1 MVKYN
6 THIDRIVRTQT
17 PYNTTDKLR
26 LHASE
31 RDTKFSYNMF
41 KYYTELLT
49 DDVIRYYPNQD
60 HAYDLLE
67 QFADV
72 KQEYTVLYDG
82 SDRAIRNI
90 FQVYVTP
97 GSRVVTTDP
106 SFPMYS
112 VYATMYQ
119 AELYAAEYVT
129 TDFPFVDVLTA
140 IDSNTNLVILSNP
153 SSPMGTVISHEQLLC
168 LLAQC
173 EQHDCVLAV
182 DEAYI
187 EFSNA
192 VSLVDLAQTHPNLIV
207 IRTLSKAAGSAGAR
221 IGYTVSNNT
230 NRELLYKLRNMNDI
244 TGPSIAWLATLV
256 KFKNEINTYVAN
268 VITNRN
274 DLIAKLREHNIL
286 CLPSETNFIHA
297 KISIENFSYKVCN
310 ILGQECVRISIPGD
324 KNNYKKLLSCIEL
337 KQHLC

>member
-6 THIDRIVRTQT
+6 THIDRITRTHT

-31 RDTKFSYNMF
+31 RDSKFSYNMF

-60 HAYDLLE
+60 HAYALLE
-67 QFADV
+67 QFTQVD
-72 KQEYTVLYDG
+72 KEYTVLYDG

-97 GSRVVTTDP
+97 GSRIITTDP
-106 SFPMYS
+106 SFPMYG
-112 VYATMYQ
+112 VYADMYQ
-119 AELYAAEYVT
+119 AELYAAKYVT
-129 TDFPFVDVLTA
+129 ADFPFVDVLTA

-153 SSPMGTVISHEQLLC
+153 SSPIGTVISHEQLLC
-168 LLAQC
+168 LLESC
-173 EQHDCVLAV
+173 EQHDCILAV

-192 VSLVDLAQTHPNLIV
+192 VSLADLAQTHPNLIV
-207 IRTLSKAAGSAGAR
+207 IRTLSKAAGSAGVR
-221 IGYTVSNNT
+221 IGYTVSTNT

-256 KFKNEINTYVAN
+256 KFKNEINTYVVN
-268 VITNRN
+268 VIENRN
-274 DLIAKLREHNIL
+274 NLISKLREHNIL

-297 KISIENFSYKVCN
+297 KISIESCSYKVCN
-310 ILGQECVRISIPGD
+310 ILGQECVRISVPGD
-324 KNNYKKLLSCIEL
+324 KSNYKQLIERIII
-337 KQHLC
+337 

>member
-1 MVKYN
+1 MVKHN
-6 THIDRIVRTQT
+6 THIDRIIRIQP
-17 PYNTTDKLR
+17 PYNTNDKLR

-41 KYYTELLT
+41 RYYTELLT

-60 HAYDLLE
+60 RAYELLE
-67 QFADV
+67 QFTQVD
-72 KQEYTVLYDG
+72 KEFTVLYDG

-90 FQVYVTP
+90 FQVYVTF
-97 GSRVVTTDP
+97 GSKVITTDP

-112 VYATMYQ
+112 VYADMYQ
-119 AELYAAEYVT
+119 AELYAAKYST

-140 IDSNTNLVILSNP
+140 IDSDTNLVILSNP
-153 SSPMGTVISHEQLLC
+153 SSPIGTVISYEQLLC
-168 LLAQC
+168 LLAHC
-173 EQHDCVLAV
+173 EQHDCILAV

-192 VSLVDLAQTHPNLIV
+192 VSLADLAPTHPNLIV
-207 IRTLSKAAGSAGAR
+207 IRTLSKAVGSAGAR
-221 IGYTVSNNT
+221 IGYTVSDNA
-230 NRELLYKLRNMNDI
+230 NRELLYKLRSMNDI

-256 KFKNEINTYVAN
+256 KFKNEINNYVAN
-268 VITNRN
+268 VIANKN

-297 KISIENFSYKVCN
+297 KINIENCSYKVCN
-310 ILGQECVRISIPGD
+310 ILDQDYVRISVPGD
-324 KNNYKKLLSCIEL
+324 KDNYKKLLSCIDL
-337 KQHLC
+337 K

>member
-6 THIDRIVRTQT
+6 THIDRITRTHT

-31 RDTKFSYNMF
+31 RDSKFSYNMF

-60 HAYDLLE
+60 HAYALLE
-67 QFADV
+67 QFTQVD
-72 KQEYTVLYDG
+72 KEYTVLYDG

-97 GSRVVTTDP
+97 GSRIITTDP
-106 SFPMYS
+106 SFPMYG
-112 VYATMYQ
+112 VYADMYQ
-119 AELYAAEYVT
+119 AELYAAKYVT
-129 TDFPFVDVLTA
+129 ADFPFVDVLTA

-153 SSPMGTVISHEQLLC
+153 SSPIGTVISHEQLLC
-168 LLAQC
+168 LLESC
-173 EQHDCVLAV
+173 EQHDCILAV

-192 VSLVDLAQTHPNLIV
+192 VSLADLAQTHPNLIV
-207 IRTLSKAAGSAGAR
+207 IRTLSKAVGSAGVR

-256 KFKNEINTYVAN
+256 KFKNEINTYVVN
-268 VITNRN
+268 VIENRN
-274 DLIAKLREHNIL
+274 NLISKLREHNIL

-297 KISIENFSYKVCN
+297 KISIESCSYKVCN
-310 ILGQECVRISIPGD
+310 ILGQECVRISVPGD
-324 KNNYKKLLSCIEL
+324 KSNYKQLIERIII
-337 KQHLC
+337 

>member
-1 MVKYN
+1 MVKHN
-6 THIDRIVRTQT
+6 THIDRIERKQT
-17 PYNTTDKLR
+17 PYNTVDKLR

-60 HAYDLLE
+60 RAYDLLE
-67 QFADV
+67 QFTQVD
-72 KQEYTVLYDG
+72 KEYTVLYDG

-97 GSRVVTTDP
+97 NSRVVTTDP

-112 VYATMYQ
+112 VYADMYQ
-119 AELYAAEYVT
+119 AELYAAKYVT

-153 SSPMGTVISHEQLLC
+153 SSPIGTVVSHEQLLC
-168 LLAQC
+168 LLASC
-173 EQHDCVLAV
+173 KQHNCILAV

-192 VSLVDLAQTHPNLIV
+192 VSLAGLAQTHPNLIV
-207 IRTLSKAAGSAGAR
+207 IRTLSKAVGSAGVR
-221 IGYTVSNNT
+221 IGYTVSDES

-244 TGPSIAWLATLV
+244 TGLGIAWLATLV
-256 KFKNEINTYVAN
+256 KFKHEITAYVDN
-268 VITNRN
+268 VIENRN
-274 DLIAKLREHNIL
+274 NLIAKLREHNIL

-297 KISIENFSYKVCN
+297 KISIENCSYKVCN

-324 KNNYKKLLSCIEL
+324 KNNYKQLMERIII
-337 KQHLC
+337 

>member
-6 THIDRIVRTQT
+6 RHIDRINRIHT
-17 PYNTTDKLR
+17 PYNTADKLR

-41 KYYTELLT
+41 KHYTELLT
-49 DDVIRYYPNQD
+49 DDVVRYYPNQD
-60 HAYDLLE
+60 LAYELLE
-67 QFADV
+67 QFTEIN
-72 KQEYTVLYDG
+72 KEYTILYDG

-97 GSRVVTTDP
+97 GSRVVTTDLR
-106 SFPMYS
+106 FPMYS
-112 VYATMYQ
+112 VYADMYQ
-119 AELYAAEYVT
+119 ADLYAAKYVT
-129 TDFPFVDVLTA
+129 TDFPFVDVLAA

-153 SSPMGTVISHEQLLC
+153 SSPIGTVISHQQLLC

-173 EQHDCVLAV
+173 ERHDCVLAV

-187 EFSNA
+187 EFSTA
-192 VSLVDLAQTHPNLIV
+192 QSLVDLAQTHPNLIV
-207 IRTLSKAAGSAGAR
+207 IRTLSKAVGSAGVR
-221 IGYTVSNNT
+221 IGYTVSDNP
-230 NRELLYKLRNMNDI
+230 NRELLYKLRSMNDI

-256 KFKNEINTYVAN
+256 KFKNEINTYVKD
-268 VITNRN
+268 VIANRN
-274 DLIAKLREHNIL
+274 DLISRLREHDIP

-297 KISIENFSYKVCN
+297 KISIENCAYKVCN

-324 KNNYKKLLSCIEL
+324 KSNYKKLLSLL
-337 KQHLC
+337 KN

>member
-1 MVKYN
+1 M
-6 THIDRIVRTQT
+6 

-31 RDTKFSYNMF
+31 RDTKFSYNMI

-60 HAYDLLE
+60 HAYALLE
-67 QFADV
+67 QFTQVD
-72 KQEYTVLYDG
+72 KEYTVLYDG

-97 GSRVVTTDP
+97 GSKVITTDP

-112 VYATMYQ
+112 VYADMYQ
-119 AELYAAEYVT
+119 ANLYAAKYVT
-129 TDFPFVDVLTA
+129 TDFPFADVLAA
-140 IDSNTNLVILSNP
+140 IDSNTNLVILSTP
-153 SSPMGTVISHEQLLC
+153 SSPVGTVISHQQLLC

-173 EQHDCVLAV
+173 ERHDCVLAV

-192 VSLVDLAQTHPNLIV
+192 VSLAGLAQTHPNLIV

-230 NRELLYKLRNMNDI
+230 NRELLYKLRSMNDI

-256 KFKNEINTYVAN
+256 KFKNEINIYVN
-268 VITNRN
+268 DVIANRN
-274 DLIAKLREHNIL
+274 DLIAKLREHDIL

-297 KISIENFSYKVCN
+297 KISIENCSYKVCN
-310 ILGQECVRISIPGD
+310 I
-324 KNNYKKLLSCIEL
+324 
-337 KQHLC
+337 

>member
-6 THIDRIVRTQT
+6 KHLDRINRIYA

-31 RDTKFSYNMF
+31 RDSKFSYNMF

-49 DDVIRYYPNQD
+49 DDIVRYYPNQD
-60 HAYDLLE
+60 LAYELLE
-67 QFADV
+67 QFTQIN
-72 KQEYTVLYDG
+72 KEYAVLYDG

-90 FQVYVTP
+90 FQVYVAP
-97 GSRVVTTDP
+97 DSKVITTDP

-112 VYATMYQ
+112 VYSDMYQ
-119 AELYAAEYVT
+119 ANLYAAKYTT

-153 SSPMGTVISHEQLLC
+153 SSPIGTVISHEQLLC
-168 LLAQC
+168 LLASC
-173 EQHDCVLAV
+173 EKHNCILAI

-187 EFSNA
+187 EFSKTK
-192 VSLVDLAQTHPNLIV
+192 SLVDLAQIHPNLVV
-207 IRTLSKAAGSAGAR
+207 IRTLSKAVGSAGVR
-221 IGYTVSNNT
+221 IGYTVSDRF

-244 TGPSIAWLATLV
+244 TGPSIAWLDTLV
-256 KFKNEINTYVAN
+256 KFKHEINTYVAN
-268 VITNRN
+268 VIANR
-274 DLIAKLREHNIL
+274 DILISKLREHNIL

-297 KISIENFSYKVCN
+297 KISIENCSHKVCN
-310 ILGQECVRISIPGD
+310 ILSEDYVRISVPGD
-324 KNNYKKLLSCIEL
+324 KGNYKELLRCLSLI
-337 KQHLC
+337 

>member
-1 MVKYN
+1 MVKHN
-6 THIDRIVRTQT
+6 THIDRIVRTQLT
-17 PYNTTDKLR
+17 YNTTDKLR

-31 RDTKFSYNMF
+31 RDNKFSYNMF

-60 HAYDLLE
+60 RAYDLLE
-67 QFADV
+67 QFTQVD
-72 KQEYTVLYDG
+72 KEYTVLYDG

-90 FQVYVTP
+90 FQVYVTQ
-97 GSRVVTTDP
+97 GSRVITTDP

-112 VYATMYQ
+112 VYADMYQ
-119 AELYAAEYVT
+119 AELYTAKYST

-153 SSPMGTVISHEQLLC
+153 SSPIGTVISREQLLC
-168 LLAQC
+168 LLAHC
-173 EQHDCVLAV
+173 ERHDCVLAV

-192 VSLVDLAQTHPNLIV
+192 ASLVDLAPTHPNLIV
-207 IRTLSKAAGSAGAR
+207 IRTLSKAVGSAGAR
-221 IGYTVSNNT
+221 IGYTVSDKP

-244 TGPSIAWLATLV
+244 TGPSIAWLDTLV
-256 KFKNEINTYVAN
+256 KFKNEVNAYVKD
-268 VITNRN
+268 VIANRN

-297 KISIENFSYKVCN
+297 KISIENCSYKACN
-310 ILGQECVRISIPGD
+310 ILGQECVRISVPGD
-324 KNNYKKLLSCIEL
+324 KGNYKQLLQIIGVS
-337 KQHLC
+337 

>member
-6 THIDRIVRTQT
+6 THIDRINRTHT

-31 RDTKFSYNMF
+31 RDSKFSYNMF
-41 KYYTELLT
+41 KHYTELLT

-60 HAYDLLE
+60 HAYALLE
-67 QFADV
+67 QFTQVD
-72 KQEYTVLYDG
+72 KEYTVLYDG

-106 SFPMYS
+106 SFPMYG
-112 VYATMYQ
+112 VYADMYQ
-119 AELYAAEYVT
+119 AELYAAEYIT

-153 SSPMGTVISHEQLLC
+153 SSPIGTVVSHEQLLC
-168 LLAQC
+168 LLASC
-173 EQHDCVLAV
+173 NQHNCILAV

-192 VSLVDLAQTHPNLIV
+192 VSLAGLAQTHPNLIV
-207 IRTLSKAAGSAGAR
+207 IRTLSKAVGSAGVR
-221 IGYTVSNNT
+221 IGYTVSDNT

-256 KFKNEINTYVAN
+256 KFKHEITAYVDN
-268 VITNRN
+268 VIENRN
-274 DLIAKLREHNIL
+274 NLIAKLREHNIL

-297 KISIENFSYKVCN
+297 KISIENFSYKMCN
-310 ILGQECVRISIPGD
+310 ILGQECIRISVPGD
-324 KNNYKKLLSCIEL
+324 KSNYKQLIERIIL
-337 KQHLC
+337 

>member
-1 MVKYN
+1 MVKHN
-6 THIDRIVRTQT
+6 THIDRINRIHT
-17 PYNTTDKLR
+17 PYNTADKLR

-41 KYYTELLT
+41 KYYTVLLT

-60 HAYDLLE
+60 HAYELLE
-67 QFADV
+67 QFTQVD
-72 KQEYTVLYDG
+72 KEYTVLYDG

-97 GSRVVTTDP
+97 GSKVITTDP

-112 VYATMYQ
+112 VYADMYQ
-119 AELYAAEYVT
+119 ANLYAAKYVT
-129 TDFPFVDVLTA
+129 TDFPFADVLAA

-153 SSPMGTVISHEQLLC
+153 SSPVGTVISHQQLLC

-173 EQHDCVLAV
+173 ERHDCVLAV

-192 VSLVDLAQTHPNLIV
+192 VSLAGLAQTHPNLIV

-230 NRELLYKLRNMNDI
+230 NRELLYKLRSMNDI

-256 KFKNEINTYVAN
+256 KFKNEINIYVN
-268 VITNRN
+268 DVIANRN
-274 DLIAKLREHNIL
+274 DLIAKLREHDIL

-297 KISIENFSYKVCN
+297 KISIENCSYKVCN
-310 ILGQECVRISIPGD
+310 ILGQECVRISVPGD
-324 KNNYKKLLSCIEL
+324 KHNYKQLIGKII
-337 KQHLC
+337 Q